1 MSKAPTSLT
10 NQYLNMKKNKNSL
23 SKMIKDFFN
32 RNKGAKIGTIEENKQ
47 IVQMTQDDIDIDI
60 DIDSS
65 NTSIQE
71 ASPTGILFE
80 LDKKS
85 KPTRMSHT
93 RTSKKTASIGGG
105 NSRKSKTPITP
116 KTPKS
121 KTSKTLKKYKNKNKI

>member
-23 SKMIKDFFN
+23 SNMIKNFFN
-32 RNKGAKIGTIEENKQ
+32 VNKGAKIGTIEENKQ

-80 LDKKS
+80 LDKKT

-105 NSRKSKTPITP
+105 NSRKSKTP

-121 KTSKTLKKYKNKNKI
+121 KTSKTLKKYKNKK

>member
-23 SKMIKDFFN
+23 SNMIKNFFN
-32 RNKGAKIGTIEENKQ
+32 VNKGAKIGTIEENKQ

-60 DIDSS
+60 DSS

-71 ASPTGILFE
+71 ASPTGIIFE
-80 LDKKS
+80 LDKKT
-85 KPTRMSHT
+85 KPTRMSNT

-105 NSRKSKTPITP
+105 NSRKSKTPKTP

-121 KTSKTLKKYKNKNKI
+121 KTSKTLKKYKNKK

>member
-23 SKMIKDFFN
+23 SNMIKNFFN
-32 RNKGAKIGTIEENKQ
+32 VNKGAKIGTIEENNQ
-47 IVQMTQDDIDIDI
+47 IVQITQDDI

-71 ASPTGILFE
+71 ASPTDILFE
-80 LDKKS
+80 LDKKT

-93 RTSKKTASIGGG
+93 RTSKKTASISGG
-105 NSRKSKTPITP
+105 NSRKSKTPKSKKS

-121 KTSKTLKKYKNKNKI
+121 KKSKTLKKYKNKK

>member
-23 SKMIKDFFN
+23 SNMIKNFFN
-32 RNKGAKIGTIEENKQ
+32 VNKGAKIGTIEENNQ
-47 IVQMTQDDIDIDI
+47 IVQITQDDIDI

-71 ASPTGILFE
+71 ASPTDILFE
-80 LDKKS
+80 LDKKT

-93 RTSKKTASIGGG
+93 RTSKKTASISGGK
-105 NSRKSKTPITP
+105 SRKSKTP
-116 KTPKS
+116 KS
-121 KTSKTLKKYKNKNKI
+121 KKSKTLKKYKNKK